1 MIGLSSCWC
10 SGKTEDGLGLLD
22 MLLRTGLKQI
32 ELEYRITAKM
42 YQQMKPQLKKRNP
55 QVVSIHNFFPVP
67 EILPKRGMGGGD
79 AFLLSSEDKEERKQ
93 AIKYTRR
100 GIQIANDLEAK
111 VVVLH
116 LGKVEIPSEM
126 KQLFRLYDEN
136 EIDSPEGKAFIEQ
149 KRKERLK
156 KRAKHLGSVM
166 FSLEELIKE
175 ALKQNIL
182 LGIENAY
189 RINAIPDFDEI
200 GLFLQ
205 EFQGAPM
212 GYWHDVGHAQVKE
225 NLGWHNHLQL
235 LKAYKD
241 SIIGIHLHD
250 IKGYKDHLA
259 PGIGEFDFSIL
270 KDYLPEDGIKI
281 IEVHEETSEE
291 ELLNGISFLRE
302 MGLG

>member
-1 MIGLSSCWC
+1 M
-10 SGKTEDGLGLLD
+10 LD
-22 MLLRTGLKQI
+22 MMRRTGLEQI

-42 YQQMKPQLKKRNP
+42 YQQMKPLLKKGNP

-67 EILPKRGMGGGD
+67 EIFPKRDMGGGD
-79 AFLLSSEDKEERKQ
+79 AFLFSSEDKEERKQ
-93 AIKYTRR
+93 VIKYTRR
-100 GIQIANDLEAK
+100 AIQIANDLEAK
-111 VVVLH
+111 VLVLH
-116 LGKVEIPSEM
+116 LGKVEMPSKM
-126 KQLFRLYDEN
+126 KQLFFLYDEKKIN
-136 EIDSPEGKAFIEQ
+136 SPQGKAFIEQ

-156 KRAKHLGSVM
+156 KRAKHLDSVM

-182 LGIENAY
+182 LGIENGY
-189 RINAIPDFDEI
+189 KINSIPDFDEI
-200 GLFLQ
+200 GFFLQ
-205 EFQGAPM
+205 EFHGAPL

-270 KDYLPEDGIKI
+270 KDYVPEDGIKI
-281 IEVHEETSEE
+281 LELQEETSEE
-291 ELLNGISFLRE
+291 ELLNGISFLQE
-302 MGLG
+302 IGLG